1 MTRPGAVE
9 QSAQL
14 EDLQEAQAA
23 AHTRQRRAQS
33 VQLLVFF
40 ALAALLPAFVRNP
53 YYLNVLVY
61 IGINAIVATGLNLL
75 MGYAGQVSL
84 GHAGFFGLG
93 AYSSAVLTVKYGW
106 SPWAAMPVGLVIAC
120 SVAYLVGKPTL
131 RLKGH
136 YLAMA
141 TLGFGIIIEVL
152 LRQMR
157 WLTDGASGILGIP
170 AISVAGR
177 ALETDMQYYY
187 FVWAFVAVVLV
198 VFANLTASRPGRAL
212 QALRESELA
221 AGMLGVDTASYKVQ
235 AFVISAAY
243 AAIGG
248 SLYAHSSLR
257 FISPQDFGF
266 HVSIALLV
274 MVVVGGEG
282 TLWGPVFG
290 AVAMTVIREGLR
302 PYNDVDIVVYGLL
315 LMVMM
320 IAMPGGLARAL
331 DAIGE
336 RLRGWLRP
344 DGGEA
349 ER

>member
-1 MTRPGAVE
+1 MSQLNAAE
-9 QSAQL
+9 QPAQL
-14 EDLQEAQAA
+14 KALQEAQAA
-23 AHTRQRRAQS
+23 THTRRRAQLL
-33 VQLLVFF
+33 QFLVFF
-40 ALAALLPAFVRNP
+40 ALAMLVPAFVRNS

-61 IGINAIVATGLNLL
+61 IGINVIVATGLNLL

-84 GHAGFFGLG
+84 GHAGFYGLG
-93 AYSSAVLTVKYGW
+93 AYASGILTLKYGW
-106 SPWAAMPVGLVIAC
+106 SPWAAMPAGVVITC

-157 WLTDGASGILGIP
+157 WLTDGASGLLGIP
-170 AISVAGR
+170 PISIAGR
-177 ALETDMQYYY
+177 PIETDMGYYY
-187 FVWAFVAVVLV
+187 FVWAFLTLLLV
-198 VFANLTASRPGRAL
+198 MFANLTESRPGRAL
-212 QALRESELA
+212 RALRESELA

-235 AFVISAAY
+235 VFVISAAY

-248 SLYAHSSLR
+248 SLYAHSSLH

-266 HVSIALLV
+266 HTSIALLV

-290 AVAMTVIREGLR
+290 AAAITAIREALR

-315 LMVMM
+315 LVAMMVT
-320 IAMPGGLARAL
+320 MPGGLSRAGTAL
-331 DAIGE
+331 TE
-336 RLRGWLRP
+336 RLRHRRAA
-344 DGGEA
+344 GEA
-349 ER
+349 VS